1 MKNINTLIY
10 KVVRQWGF
18 CLITGMPGP
27 ESDLLYVAGTT
38 RRWVDHSPAIYQI
51 KLKGNV
57 DGDGKDLVQRVI
69 RDNHPFTT
77 YISKPSYAPP
87 S

>member
-1 MKNINTLIY
+1 MIDIEFYILIY
-10 KVVRQWGF
+10 TVVRQWGF

-51 KLKGNV
+51 ILKGNINF
-57 DGDGKDLVQRVI
+57 K
-69 RDNHPFTT
+69 
-77 YISKPSYAPP
+77 
-87 S
+87 